1 MIDGLMEWSRNIVC
15 FSIFSVLIRNLL
27 PGEKYTPY
35 VQLYI
40 GFMTLLVFLTPVLKV
55 LNADRTLH
63 YLTEILSGTLEI
75 KEDAFLES
83 INENSNYE
91 KQKEA
96 YTKVLEESVLTC
108 LSDYL
113 EKEKQQDYIVERA
126 EVKWEE
132 DEKSDQFGAIVGV
145 AVYLKKREDITA
157 EKDVVFIDPITVEVF
172 SGAEEATE
180 ETIPIKEMISEFYHL
195 SMEEILIKIIE

>member
-1 MIDGLMEWSRNIVC
+1 M
-15 FSIFSVLIRNLL
+15 L

-35 VQLYI
+35 VRLYI

-172 SGAEEATE
+172 SGAEETTE